1 MTALGRLNALPVD
14 EAEAEL
20 RRCCGSREW
29 ARQVAAARPFP
40 SPDALMHTSDEVWR
54 ALPPAEWL
62 EAFRAHPRIGER
74 KAERPERGTAGW
86 SGQEQAGLRDADSAM
101 RQDLADANRA
111 YEERFGWIFLVN
123 ATGKTPDEMLA
134 LARGRLSNP
143 PDDELLVAAEE
154 QRRIT
159 RIRLE
164 KLLAE

>member
-1 MTALGRLNALPVD
+1 VSALDRLNALPAE
-14 EAEAEL
+14 EAESDFL
-20 RRCCGSREW
+20 RCCGSPEW
-29 ARQVAAARPFP
+29 ARRMAAARPFA
-40 SPDALMHTSDEVWR
+40 DAEALVHAADDIWR
-54 ALPPAEWL
+54 ALPADEWL
-62 EAFRAHPRIGER
+62 AAFRAHPRIGER
-74 KAERPERGTAGW
+74 KADAPRQGTDTW
-86 SGQEQAGLRDADSAM
+86 SRQEQSGMAAAADDTRAA
-101 RQDLADANRA
+101 LAEANRA

-164 KLLAE
+164 KLLSE

>member
-1 MTALGRLNALPVD
+1 MSALDRLNAMPAA

-20 RRCCGSREW
+20 LRCCGSTAW
-29 ARQVAAARPFP
+29 ARQVVAARPFA
-40 SPDALMHTSDEVWR
+40 SADELVKTSDAVWN
-54 ALPPAEWL
+54 ALPPEEWL
-62 EAFRAHPRIGER
+62 AAFRAHPRIGER
-74 KAERPERGTAGW
+74 KADRPTAGTGAW
-86 SGQEQAGLRDADSAM
+86 SGQEQAGMRDAADDTREA
-101 RQDLADANRA
+101 LAQANRA

-134 LARGRLSNP
+134 LARGRLCNP

-159 RIRLE
+159 RIRLD

>member
-1 MTALGRLNALPVD
+1 VSALERLNCLAPD
-14 EAEAEL
+14 AAEAEL
-20 RRCCGSREW
+20 RRCCGSPEW
-29 ARQVAAARPFP
+29 ARRMAAARPFA
-40 SPDALMHTSDEVWR
+40 DAEELVQTADGVWHS
-54 ALPPAEWL
+54 LPREEWL
-62 EAFRAHPRIGER
+62 AAFRAHPRIGER
-74 KAERPERGTAGW
+74 RAERPQEGTASW
-86 SGQEQAGLRDADSAM
+86 SRQEQAGVAR
-101 RQDLADANRA
+101 ADAETRAALAEANRV

-164 KLLAE
+164 KLLSA

>member
-1 MTALGRLNALPVD
+1 MTALERLNALSTE

-20 RRCCGSREW
+20 RRCCGSRVW
-29 ARQVAAARPFP
+29 AQRVAAARPFA
-40 SPDALMHTSDEVWR
+40 SADALMHASDEEWR
-54 ALPPAEWL
+54 ALSPAEWL

-74 KAERPERGTAGW
+74 KAEREERGTAGW
-86 SGQEQAGLRDADSAM
+86 SGQEQSGLRDADAAM

>member
-1 MTALGRLNALPVD
+1 MTLEGLNALPAAQ
-14 EAEAEL
+14 AEAEL
-20 RRCCGSREW
+20 LACCGSRRW
-29 ARQVAAARPFP
+29 ARETAARRPFGGVGALLAAA
-40 SPDALMHTSDEVWR
+40 DEVWWSL
-54 ALPPAEWL
+54 APDDWH

-74 KAERPERGTAGW
+74 KAERPEQGTERW
-86 SGQEQAGLRDADSAM
+86 SGQEQAGLRDADAAL
-101 RQDLADANRA
+101 RLELADANRA